1 MRFTMLP
8 FLPASVRHAA
18 RVPHSLV
25 LAIAVAGSLSACHAA
40 AVSDPQHDHAADAKP
55 TPAAATTQST
65 PASADAHAQ
74 HSSHTASAPVPPAGQ
89 RWATD
94 EPLRDGM
101 GRIRQAVTMLEHLE
115 MGHVDPKQAP
125 AFADQIQSA
134 VNDMIA
140 NCKLDPDADAALHG
154 LLVKFIAGADAV
166 RTGPVTLDK
175 LKPMQDAL
183 AQYPTQFD
191 DPTWDAASVD

>member
-1 MRFTMLP
+1 MLSPLRFNRARLAALGMAITVALAAG
-8 FLPASVRHAA
+8 PALAAPALQDGHA
-18 RVPHSLV
+18 
-25 LAIAVAGSLSACHAA
+25 GHA
-40 AVSDPQHDHAADAKP
+40 QHHAQEQA
-55 TPAAATTQST
+55 TP
-65 PASADAHAQ
+65 PADAHAQ
-74 HSSHTASAPVPPAGQ
+74 HGHDTAATPVPPTGQ

-94 EPLRDGM
+94 APLQDGM

-125 AFADQIQSA
+125 ALADQIQTA

-140 NCKLDPDADAALHG
+140 NCKLAPDADAALHG
-154 LLVKFIAGADAV
+154 LLVKFIAGAEAV

-191 DPTWDAASVD
+191 DPTWDVNPED

>member
-1 MRFTMLP
+1 MLSRIRFDTLAAA
-8 FLPASVRHAA
+8 LAVAIAGALSAAPALAQSTAHDSHAA
-18 RVPHSLV
+18 HS
-25 LAIAVAGSLSACHAA
+25 
-40 AVSDPQHDHAADAKP
+40 
-55 TPAAATTQST
+55 PA
-65 PASADAHAQ
+65 AHAQ
-74 HSSHTASAPVPPAGQ
+74 HAHDAAPPVAPAAGQ

-94 EPLRDGM
+94 APLQDGM

-125 AFADQIQSA
+125 VFADQIQSA

-140 NCKLDPDADAALHG
+140 HCKLEPDADAALHG
-154 LLVKFIAGADAV
+154 LLVKFIAGAEAV
-166 RTGPVTLDK
+166 RTGPVTLDT

-191 DPTWDAASVD
+191 DPTWDAASAD

>member
-1 MRFTMLP
+1 MLSRIP
-8 FLPASVRHAA
+8 FDTLAAALTVGIAAALCASPAKAQSHEHAA
-18 RVPHSLV
+18 
-25 LAIAVAGSLSACHAA
+25 HAA
-40 AVSDPQHDHAADAKP
+40 HSQ
-55 TPAAATTQST
+55 AAAAQ
-65 PASADAHAQ
+65 PPADAHAHHGQ
-74 HSSHTASAPVPPAGQ
+74 DKAAAHDHHGQESAAAPVPPVGQ

-94 EPLRDGM
+94 APLQDGM
-101 GRIRQAVTMLEHLE
+101 GRIRQAVTMLEHME
-115 MGHVDPKQAP
+115 MGHVDPKQVP

-140 NCKLDPDADAALHG
+140 NCKLEPDADAALHG

-166 RTGPVTLDK
+166 RTGPVTLDT